1 VLLSF
6 LVVVRTLCYV
16 QYVRVVST
24 LTLTKALSP
33 LCLLLGYD
41 PLVAKYWDMEGR
53 LRVLLN
59 SVMNILLDKIH
70 PCHDKC
76 LYYSSYTSVN
86 RVLSFEGI
94 IGSKTAMLLW
104 STVPK

>member
-6 LVVVRTLCYV
+6 LVVVGMLCYV
-16 QYVRVVST
+16 QYVLVVST
-24 LTLTKALSP
+24 RPHTTEALSP

-41 PLVAKYWDMEGR
+41 PLVANDWDMEGR

-59 SVMNILLDKIH
+59 SVINILFDEIH

-76 LYYSSYTSVN
+76 LYYS
-86 RVLSFEGI
+86 
-94 IGSKTAMLLW
+94 
-104 STVPK
+104 